1 MCRVA
6 MYIHARRLLR
16 RSTSSLHANLLK
28 EGGQL
33 CGSQDQ
39 CACRRRHRGCWLW
52 LWLASSVIVCC
63 GRPITHVEIDRV
75 VEASVQ
81 VSDVLH
87 KHLLF
92 VGHILNFSFM
102 QQGLLDHLE
111 SDTFSGDAALCF
123 ERRSHRSND
132 SGQR

>member
-1 MCRVA
+1 M
-6 MYIHARRLLR
+6 
-16 RSTSSLHANLLK
+16 
-28 EGGQL
+28 G
-33 CGSQDQ
+33 
-39 CACRRRHRGCWLW
+39 
-52 LWLASSVIVCC
+52 C
-63 GRPITHVEIDRV
+63 GRPISHVEIDRV
-75 VEASVQ
+75 VEASVQLNGVQ

-92 VGHILNFSFM
+92 VDHILNFSFM

-111 SDTFSGDAALCF
+111 SDTFSGDAVLCF